1 MSIAVVYGST
11 TGMTA
16 EAACKIAEK
25 LGAACLNVAEADPEQ
40 LESYDAL
47 VLGSSTWGAGDLQ
60 DDWEAFLPKLRAMN
74 LKGKKAA
81 VFGTGDHYG
90 FGDTFCVAL
99 VTLRDAARG
108 AGAEIIGKAPV
119 AGYDALTSE
128 VCHDGLCVGLALDS
142 QNQPE
147 MTEPRIE
154 AWCAGLLQKL

>member
-47 VLGSSTWGAGDLQ
+47 ILGSSTWGAGDLQ

-81 VFGTGDHYG
+81 VFGTGDHYS
-90 FGDTFCVAL
+90 FADTFCLAL
-99 VTLRDAARG
+99 VTLRDAAHS
-108 AGAEIIGKAPV
+108 AGAEIIGEAPV

-128 VCHDGLCVGLALDS
+128 VCRDGLCVGLALDS

-154 AWCAGLLQKL
+154 TWCAGLLQKL